1 MQFKVEAEGEEKER
15 RKKMKIFDYRYI
27 EECKL
32 KELLEAY
39 KEGRRTYKL
48 LLFRQKI
55 VGKTQLSSHDLIC
68 NLNLSPV
75 AYKRLRGRLML
86 PVCCFKTEIKRIR
99 YLGHNLAIAVL
110 LIYSYKRYFVLSNF
124 LLRLHVFR
132 NNELMITGS
141 SKR

>member
-1 MQFKVEAEGEEKER
+1 
-15 RKKMKIFDYRYI
+15 MKIVDYRYI

-39 KEGRRTYKL
+39 NEGRRTYKL

-75 AYKRLRGRLML
+75 A
-86 PVCCFKTEIKRIR
+86 
-99 YLGHNLAIAVL
+99 
-110 LIYSYKRYFVLSNF
+110 
-124 LLRLHVFR
+124 
-132 NNELMITGS
+132 
-141 SKR
+141 

>member
-1 MQFKVEAEGEEKER
+1 
-15 RKKMKIFDYRYI
+15 MKIVHYRYI

-75 AYKRLRGRLML
+75 AYKRLRRRL
-86 PVCCFKTEIKRIR
+86 PC
-99 YLGHNLAIAVL
+99 YLFAA
-110 LIYSYKRYFVLSNF
+110 SK
-124 LLRLHVFR
+124 LRLK
-132 NNELMITGS
+132 G
-141 SKR
+141 